1 MNICHSAG
9 PGSGKTRTLVD
20 EFEKAL
26 DEADFGS
33 VVAVTFT
40 DKAANEM
47 MERIAE
53 DMRDDERFM
62 EFITSNRIGTIH
74 SFCLSILKDYTSVTD
89 VIDDKLSAVLKDRAV
104 ATYLSELT
112 DELLLDNFGFDILQK
127 NLRESLEKR
136 YLRRFSLPDEAVYR
150 SMNDRALYALTADS
164 IGKLKGLLGRDDI
177 RSSVS
182 FYDSLLSYESLNLG
196 DKLSVIEGILDID
209 CGRGPFRGTGIAE
222 ARKELREIIDA
233 SMLTSDNYEGVLSY
247 EHAVLKA
254 LLGALDKV
262 GGMYGDLKEG
272 RMDFDDILIET
283 YGLLSE
289 RPKVAEEEG
298 KRIRFLFVDEFQDVD
313 PLQYRMIELLQNGN
327 RDMQVSVFGDPKQSI
342 YSFRGADVE
351 VFNRVANEYGQRP
364 LDRNYRS
371 TPALVSFFN
380 CVTKGVFSEHAEG
393 YLTPYQRLVADRAEF
408 PSEICFDIVTKDED
422 DREAEMIAQRVDSIA
437 GELDVCT
444 KDGATRK
451 AGYGD
456 MAILVD
462 DTTRLSELTRALTRR
477 GIPYQISSGSG
488 FFEAPE
494 VKTLVNLLSVLEDHE
509 DDIALFGLLRSEM
522 FHASD
527 SEIYEISLREG
538 KSLYDKLPQRIRE
551 EIEAWSSLVDI
562 LPPSELVS
570 LIIREKSYRGILAMG
585 QRRKTSV
592 RNVNRF
598 IGLLRSFES
607 SGIRGMRT
615 MSDMLVRFADMK
627 AKEPESGVPEDNCV
641 SIMTIHKAKGLEWP
655 IVIVPYTYKRYRDNS
670 DDLLM
675 GEKEI
680 GIKTNLEQYSPE
692 RRKSLTYMRLK
703 KEEMERYE
711 EERKRVLYVAMTRAR
726 DHLFLQDV

>member
-1 MNICHSAG
+1 
-9 PGSGKTRTLVD
+9 
-20 EFEKAL
+20 
-26 DEADFGS
+26 
-33 VVAVTFT
+33 
-40 DKAANEM
+40 
-47 MERIAE
+47 
-53 DMRDDERFM
+53 
-62 EFITSNRIGTIH
+62 
-74 SFCLSILKDYTSVTD
+74 
-89 VIDDKLSAVLKDRAV
+89 
-104 ATYLSELT
+104 
-112 DELLLDNFGFDILQK
+112 
-127 NLRESLEKR
+127 
-136 YLRRFSLPDEAVYR
+136 
-150 SMNDRALYALTADS
+150 
-164 IGKLKGLLGRDDI
+164 
-177 RSSVS
+177 
-182 FYDSLLSYESLNLG
+182 
-196 DKLSVIEGILDID
+196 
-209 CGRGPFRGTGIAE
+209 
-222 ARKELREIIDA
+222 
-233 SMLTSDNYEGVLSY
+233 
-247 EHAVLKA
+247 
-254 LLGALDKV
+254 
-262 GGMYGDLKEG
+262 
-272 RMDFDDILIET
+272 
-283 YGLLSE
+283 
-289 RPKVAEEEG
+289 
-298 KRIRFLFVDEFQDVD
+298 
-313 PLQYRMIELLQNGN
+313 
-327 RDMQVSVFGDPKQSI
+327 MQVSVFGDPKQSI

-351 VFNRVANEYGQRP
+351 VFNRVANEYGQKP

-408 PSEICFDIVTKDED
+408 PSEICFDIATKDED
-422 DREAEMIAQRVDSIA
+422 DREAEMIAQRIDSMTGA
-437 GELDVCT
+437 LDVCT

-538 KSLYDKLPQRIRE
+538 KSLYSKLPPRIRE
-551 EIEAWSSLVDI
+551 DIEAWSSLVDI
-562 LPPSELVS
+562 LPLSELVS

-607 SGIRGMRT
+607 SGIRSIRT

-655 IVIVPYTYKRYRDNS
+655 IVIVPYIYKRYRDNS

-680 GIKTNLEQYSPE
+680 GIKTNLEQYSIE
-692 RRKSLTYMRLK
+692 RRKSLTYIRLK
-703 KEEMERYE
+703 KEEMKRYE

-726 DHLFLQDV
+726 DHLFFTGCLNTEQPHRDRCWAREIFDMSLNLTQTAIWCETDNGARLHFAVEFDQKGGMWLKRKSVAQNRAARETEQVSEEVRFVDYAPPEQKIMIDPSYAGFLLECPMKYHLARDLGLSEDQLSGVVPAISREADGRFYGSVIHRALELSFAHPRLIVEQVALDESVDINEEIIREGVRRIERARSVLERSELKEMMPGAMEEVSFLKDMGDFCIKGRADLFLPEKRMVIDYKTDADLSERMKEYEVQLTLYAICLESTEACIYSVRDGALIPVRMDRNKLIADLRGRVRDLRDRKRIRGDHCEKCVYREICGSEGALKK